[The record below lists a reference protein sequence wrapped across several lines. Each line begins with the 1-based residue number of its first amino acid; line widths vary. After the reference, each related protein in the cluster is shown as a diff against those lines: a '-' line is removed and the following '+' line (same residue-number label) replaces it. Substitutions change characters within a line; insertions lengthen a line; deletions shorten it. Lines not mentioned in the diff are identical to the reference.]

1 MKIRASIRWKNPA
14 SLKTNSFFLKLA
26 ILHDIDVSDSTIVD
40 LKKTGQFV
48 FEDFEGNWW
57 LSYVFP
63 SLKAL
68 SGESVIAALEKA
80 GEVI

>member
-1 MKIRASIRWKNPA
+1 MNLLASIRWVKTQL
-14 SLKTNSFFLKLA
+14 SKTNSFFLKLA
-26 ILHDIDVSDSTIVD
+26 IVRDIDVLESTIVD

-63 SLKAL
+63 SFKAL

-80 GEVI
+80 GEDI